1 MGRRGHELRDAWFQ
15 RFEEYRTKYPDLG
28 DHLVRMQRRQLPEEW
43 DKGLPTFEPDPKGVA
58 GRAASGKVINA
69 LARSIPWLV
78 GGSADLAPSTLT
90 RLTFEGAG
98 DLSQCHSSLKF
109 GSAPVVAYADFF
121 SFFSSALSAPRS
133 NGSCA

>member
-69 LARSIPWLV
+69 RMEGLAK
-78 GGSADLAPSTLT
+78 GGGTGPLA
-90 RLTFEGAG
+90 EAAG
-98 DLSQCHSSLKF
+98 QPARARCRAHSSCLI
-109 GSAPVVAYADFF
+109 
-121 SFFSSALSAPRS
+121 
-133 NGSCA
+133 